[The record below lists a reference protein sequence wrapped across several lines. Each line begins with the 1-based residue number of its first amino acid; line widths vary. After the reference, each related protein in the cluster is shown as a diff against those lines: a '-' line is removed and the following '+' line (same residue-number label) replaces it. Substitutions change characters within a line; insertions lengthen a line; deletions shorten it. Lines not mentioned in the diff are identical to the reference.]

1 VFGLLVCSEKTA
13 ITDKGEESISRILFL
28 DDGTFELLSSFDLD
42 YLEQGISITTCVFE
56 GSNKPMIV
64 VGTAQVVNDE
74 LEPSKGRVLIF
85 EVNNNDNE
93 NGMNEKKVNLLTE
106 KETKSG
112 VYSVVS
118 INGRLA
124 AGIGSK
130 VREKNLLLHVT
141 IFFLSFF
148 LCLLS
153 LLVIFACYLCL
164 LSLPNYFLIDSNLQ
178 VNYKR

>member
-1 VFGLLVCSEKTA
+1 LALLLLSGSLVCSEKTA
-13 ITDKGEESISRILFL
+13 ITDKGEESIARILFL

-85 EVNNNDNE
+85 EVNNTDSE
-93 NGMNEKKVNLLTE
+93 NGMSEKKVNLLTE

-118 INGRLA
+118 ISGRLA

-130 VREKNLLLHVT
+130 VRERMLLFPFMVL
-141 IFFLSFF
+141 
-148 LCLLS
+148 
-153 LLVIFACYLCL
+153 
-164 LSLPNYFLIDSNLQ
+164 
-178 VNYKR
+178 